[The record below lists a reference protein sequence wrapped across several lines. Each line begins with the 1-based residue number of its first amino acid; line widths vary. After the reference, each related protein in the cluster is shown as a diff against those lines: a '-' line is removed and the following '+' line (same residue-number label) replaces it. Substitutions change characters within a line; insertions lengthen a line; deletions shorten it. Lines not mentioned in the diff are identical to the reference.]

1 LRGEPSSR
9 LPETIRSTFILR
21 GLGSGSLR
29 GIFAVF
35 EREENDFEVLSIAV
49 RPDEQQWRIIHFT
62 LNDLLKYKK
71 KTHRE
76 KIL

>member
-1 LRGEPSSR
+1 MTSSAF
-9 LPETIRSTFILR
+9 S
-21 GLGSGSLR
+21 
-29 GIFAVF
+29 VF
-35 EREENDFEVLSIAV
+35 QEVVESEAQDAQVLCIAV

-76 KIL
+76 KISA